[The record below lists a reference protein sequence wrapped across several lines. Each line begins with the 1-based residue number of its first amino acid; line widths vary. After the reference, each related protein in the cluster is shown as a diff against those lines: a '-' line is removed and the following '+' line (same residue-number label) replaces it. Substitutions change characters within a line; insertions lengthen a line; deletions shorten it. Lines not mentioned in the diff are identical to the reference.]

1 MKIGSSTLVTKSAE
15 FTVTKS
21 IGGLILAVDG
31 FDLSTL
37 TTEKIS
43 IYIERANGSNV
54 ILANKVLLKDFI
66 LASTYGTSGT
76 QSDATYE
83 CIAVCELAHL
93 GGIALEE
100 KESIKIQLDD
110 LISTAGKVYDIFGIE
125 EPIASNDL
133 YFFEQK
139 TVASEQFSKIL
150 DVKGF
155 DLAIMTTHPSVQDV
169 SYRYINGVVVKY
181 LPFELQSLSRDI
193 DPIQALNGT
202 AILQGLTDRISL
214 PLEEV
219 DTIEVNKSQGTVIN
233 FVVRSIKNV

>member
-1 MKIGSSTLVTKSAE
+1 MKIGSVTMVTKSEE

-21 IGGLILAVDG
+21 IGGLILAIEG
-31 FDLSTL
+31 FPLSTL
-37 TTEKIS
+37 ATEKIS

-66 LASTYGTSGT
+66 LASTYGSSAT
-76 QSDATYE
+76 QSDFKYH

-110 LISTAGKVYDIFGIE
+110 LNPSVGRYDIFGIE
-125 EPIASNDL
+125 EPIASSDL

-139 TVASEQFSKIL
+139 TVASEQFSKII

-155 DLAIMTTHPSVQDV
+155 DLAIMTTHDTVQDV
-169 SYRYINGVVVKY
+169 SYRYSNGVVVKY

-193 DPIQALNGT
+193 DPIQALNGFEVV
-202 AILQGLTDRISL
+202 QGLTDRVSL

-219 DTIEVNKSQGTVIN
+219 DTIEVNKSQGAVIN

>member
-1 MKIGSSTLVTKSAE
+1 MKIGSATLVTKSQE

-21 IGGLILAVDG
+21 IGGLILAIRG
-31 FDLSTL
+31 FNLSNL
-37 TTEKIS
+37 ETEKIS
-43 IYIERANGSNV
+43 VYIERANGSNV

-66 LASTYGTSGT
+66 LASTYGGSAT
-76 QSDATYE
+76 QSDMNFE

-110 LISTAGKVYDIFGIE
+110 LNPTAGVYDIYGIE
-125 EPIASNDL
+125 EPIASSDL

-155 DLAIMTTHPSVQDV
+155 DLAVMTTHESVQDV
-169 SYRYINGVVVKY
+169 SYRYSNGVVVKY

-193 DPIQALNGT
+193 DPIQALKLNEV
-202 AILQGLTDRISL
+202 IQGLSDRVTL

-219 DTIEVNKSQGTVIN
+219 DTIEVNKSQGHVIN

>member
-1 MKIGSSTLVTKSAE
+1 MKIGSVTSVTKSQE

-21 IGGLILAVDG
+21 IGGLILAIQHLE
-31 FDLSTL
+31 LSSL
-37 TTEKIS
+37 ATEKIS

-76 QSDATYE
+76 QSDSTYQ

-110 LISTAGKVYDIFGIE
+110 LNPSLPVYDIFGIE
-125 EPIASNDL
+125 EPIASSDL

-155 DLAIMTTHPSVQDV
+155 DLAIMTTHESVQDV
-169 SYRYINGVVVKY
+169 SYRYSNGVVVKY

-202 AILQGLTDRISL
+202 AVLQGLSDRVSL